1 MNEHKHEC
9 IIIRFWFWLGR
20 ECVWAMQ
27 CSVFLVPWHGVIV
40 SGHDGDDSG
49 WWPRPH
55 SSIVLCLLSL
65 MIVWCLSLASEG
77 TQAIPQ
83 WPLPSPRR
91 QTVSPVTSGNDPGIG
106 FSFLHRHNT
115 REQILISNRWV
126 IWREECNYKC
136 LLLNLLAINNSRL
149 GILQCREFLSLTR
162 SCDSWRN
169 CFVKVCRSEWGW
181 SDNRYMWL

>member
-1 MNEHKHEC
+1 MS
-9 IIIRFWFWLGR
+9 G
-20 ECVWAMQ
+20 Q
-27 CSVFLVPWHGVIV
+27 CSVQCSLFRGMGSLSPVMMVMIV
-40 SGHDGDDSG
+40 AGG
-49 WWPRPH
+49 PRPR